1 MSNFIE
7 YLIKSS
13 ITLTLLYLTYWL
25 LLRNGTHFKLNR
37 TVLVFTIL
45 ASLTLPFLNTN
56 LWYLFRSTD
65 LPSFSV
71 LLKEITI
78 TGGNIESSNTHI
90 AIDWLVLLFCIYLVG
105 VGFSLFRLVYQGIY
119 LHCLSRTAKEIHKND
134 KLSVVKIE
142 ANITPF
148 AYFNKIFIP
157 SSGSDSLTLNTI
169 LMHEKSHLDQ
179 YHFLDILLVQVLTIL
194 QWFNPFAWLFE
205 KSLKEVHEYQAD
217 QAVLKQG
224 QNQGTYQALL
234 INQVMGGPVFSIT
247 NNFNNSLIKKRMI
260 MMTKMKTPRL
270 AQLKVLL
277 FVPMLLILLVAFTN
291 PKNSVVLNSSPVQ
304 KEPTK
309 SKQIKTQ
316 EKQDVVLMADVMP
329 EFPGGTEKLM
339 EYLKTNIKYPEEA
352 KTKGIKGR
360 VFVQFIVSNTGKIK
374 DTKIMRGV
382 NKLLDDEAIR
392 VIKAMPDW
400 KPGLKD
406 GKPVNVQMNIPVNFA
421 LK

>member
-7 YLIKSS
+7 YLLKSS
-13 ITLTLLYLTYWL
+13 ITLTILYLMYWL
-25 LLRNGTHFKLNR
+25 LLRKGTHFKLNR
-37 TVLVFTIL
+37 TILVFTIL

-56 LWYLFRSTD
+56 LLYLFGSTD

-78 TGGNIESSNTHI
+78 TGGNIKSSNAHI
-90 AIDWLVLLFCIYLVG
+90 AIDWSVLLFSIYLAG
-105 VGFSLFRLVYQGIY
+105 VIFSLFRLVYQGIY
-119 LHCLSRTAKEIHKND
+119 LHCLSRTAKEIHKSD
-134 KLSVVKIE
+134 KLSVIKIE
-142 ANITPF
+142 GNITPF

-304 KEPTK
+304 KDPTK
-309 SKQIKTQ
+309 SKRIKTQ
-316 EKQDVVLMADVMP
+316 EKQNVVLTSDVMP
-329 EFPGGTEKLM
+329 EFPGGTEKLL
-339 EYLKTNIKYPEEA
+339 EYLKVSIKYPEEA

-374 DTKIMRGV
+374 DVKIARGV
-382 NKLLDDEAIR
+382 HKLLDEEAIR
-392 VIKAMPDW
+392 VVKTMPDW
-400 KPGLKD
+400 KPGLQD
-406 GKPVNVQMNIPVNFA
+406 GKPVDVQMSIPINFA